1 MTAQTGQQITDIG
14 LLALPDSTPAALY
27 GLYEVLASV
36 GVVWQAL
43 TGEPV
48 ACAPLQVRILSEH
61 AQPFTCAGGVPI
73 APHAALAD
81 VDRVDLVIVAD
92 LAVSPDDDPRGRW
105 PAAADWL
112 RRQHAAGAT
121 ICSVCTGAILLAD
134 AGLLDGLEAT
144 THWSVAGLFRDYFP
158 AVRLHPERIVLAAG
172 PEQRIVTSGGAASW
186 EDLALYLIARCRGE
200 AEAVRAAKV
209 FVLGDRSE
217 GQLLYAAMSK
227 PRRHEDAVIAAAQT
241 WISDHYAGESPVAR
255 MVERSGLGDRTFKRR
270 FKAATGYA
278 PMDYVHRL
286 RIEEAKQLLESTGTA
301 TDEIARQVGY
311 RDPTF
316 FRRLFK
322 RNTGVTP
329 GRYRQRFRAIGDPSA
344 GVSVL
349 EAPASGGHQD
359 AAA

>member
-1 MTAQTGQQITDIG
+1 MTASSIQPITDIG

-43 TGEPV
+43 TGEPA
-48 ACAPLQVRILSEH
+48 ACEPLRVRILSEH
-61 AQPFTCAGGVPI
+61 AEPFTCAGGVPI
-73 APHAALAD
+73 APHAGMAD

-92 LAVSPDDDPRGRW
+92 LAVSPDEDPRGRW

-134 AGLLDGLEAT
+134 AGLLDDLEAT
-144 THWSVAGLFRDYFP
+144 THWSVTGLFRDYFP
-158 AVRLHPERIVLAAG
+158 SVRLHPERIVLAAG

-217 GQLLYAAMSK
+217 GQLLYAAVAK
-227 PRRHEDAVIAAAQT
+227 PRRHEDAVIAAAQA
-241 WISDHYAGESPVAR
+241 WIAEHYTGESPVAR
-255 MVERSGLGDRTFKRR
+255 MGEQAGLGERTFKRR

-286 RIEEAKQLLESTGTA
+286 RIEEAKQLLESTATA

-311 RDPTF
+311 RVPTF

-322 RNTGVTP
+322 RRTGVTP
-329 GRYRQRFRAIGDPSA
+329 ARYRQRFRAIGGA
-344 GVSVL
+344 GVEAGVL
-349 EAPASGGHQD
+349 VAPAAGGHQD
-359 AAA
+359 AAS

>member
-1 MTAQTGQQITDIG
+1 MSANAEQEITDIG

-27 GLYEVLASV
+27 GLYEILSSV
-36 GVVWQAL
+36 GLVWQAL
-43 TGEPV
+43 TGEP
-48 ACAPLQVRILSEH
+48 ADCEPLRVRILSER
-61 AQPFTCAGGVPI
+61 AEPFTCAGGVPI

-81 VDRVDLVIVAD
+81 VDRLDLVIVAD
-92 LAVSPDDDPRGRW
+92 LAVATADDPRGRW
-105 PAAADWL
+105 PAAAHWL
-112 RRQHAAGAT
+112 RRQHQTGAT

-144 THWSVAGLFRDYFP
+144 THWSVTDLFRAYFP
-158 AVRLHPERIVLAAG
+158 SVLLHPARIVLATG

-200 AEAVRAAKV
+200 AEAIRAAKT

-217 GQLLYAAMSK
+217 GQLLYAAMAK
-227 PRRHEDAVIAAAQT
+227 PRRHEDAVIADAQA
-241 WISDHYAGESPVAR
+241 WIADHYAGDSPIAR
-255 MVERSGLGDRTFKRR
+255 MVERSGLGERTFKRR

-301 TDEIARQVGY
+301 TDEVARQVGY

-322 RNTGVTP
+322 RSTGVTSA
-329 GRYRQRFRAIGDPSA
+329 RYRQRFRAIGRVGDRVGEPTGS
-344 GVSVL
+344 
-349 EAPASGGHQD
+349 ASGR
-359 AAA
+359 

>member
-1 MTAQTGQQITDIG
+1 MTRESGQPISDVG

-43 TGEPV
+43 TGEAV
-48 ACAPLQVRILSEH
+48 SCEPLQVRILSERR
-61 AQPFTCAGGVPI
+61 APFTCAGGVPI

-92 LAVSPDDDPRGRW
+92 LAVAPNEDPRGRW

-158 AVRLHPERIVLAAG
+158 LVQLHPERIVLAAG
-172 PEQRIVTSGGAASW
+172 PDQRIVTSGGAASW

-217 GQLLYAAMSK
+217 GQLLYAAMAK
-227 PRRHEDAVIAAAQT
+227 PRRHEDAVIAAAQD
-241 WISDHYAGESPVAR
+241 WIADHYACDSPVAR
-255 MVERSGLGDRTFKRR
+255 MVERSGLGERTFKRR
-270 FKAATGYA
+270 FKAATGYT

-286 RIEEAKQLLESTGTA
+286 RIEEAKQLLESTAVA
-301 TDEIARQVGY
+301 TDEIARQSGY
-311 RDPTF
+311 QDPAF

-322 RNTGVTP
+322 RTTGVTP
-329 GRYRQRFRAIGDPSA
+329 ARYRQRFRRIAQTGDDPGATPGSRTN
-344 GVSVL
+344 
-349 EAPASGGHQD
+349 HQ
-359 AAA
+359 